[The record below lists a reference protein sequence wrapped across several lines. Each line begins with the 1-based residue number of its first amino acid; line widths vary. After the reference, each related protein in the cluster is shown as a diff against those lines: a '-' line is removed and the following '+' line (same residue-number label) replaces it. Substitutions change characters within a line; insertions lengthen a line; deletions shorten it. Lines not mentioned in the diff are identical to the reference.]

1 MSKVLMLVTN
11 EYRPD
16 PRVHKEAKALID
28 GGHDV
33 TVAAWDRLRSRPPRE
48 VVEGVSLHRV
58 RTGMVGG
65 QLALVLNYPLF
76 LLRSLA
82 AAKEVRPEI
91 VHAHDLDTLPI
102 GLLIS
107 RLRGIPLVYD
117 AHERYAKMIAMDVP
131 AAVSRMVERFEQ
143 LLLPHV
149 DQAITINELMA
160 AELERHTRDK
170 VLVIM
175 NVIEIPPSSAM
186 KEHRAHDV
194 IVLFNPVTFE
204 PMRYLEESMDAMS
217 SIGNCILRLAGSGRL
232 LPAVEKA
239 AREHQNIEFL
249 GHLPFTRLLEEYE
262 KVDVVLILADPANEN
277 YRTGTANKMG
287 EGMAFGLPLL
297 ASRGTLSAEVV
308 EREGCGLTFDWSE
321 ENFRDA
327 IDRLRDPDLRN
338 EMGLRGREAA
348 EREFNWGIMRD
359 RLQSAYAR
367 LLSVVR

>member
-16 PRVHKEAKALID
+16 PRVHKEARALID

-33 TVAAWDRLRSRPPRE
+33 TVAAWDRMHQRPPRE
-48 VVEGVSLHRV
+48 AIEGVKLHRI
-58 RTGMVGG
+58 RTGRVGG

-76 LLRSLA
+76 LMRALS
-82 AAKEVRPEI
+82 AAKEVRPDI
-91 VHAHDLDTLPI
+91 VHAHDLDTLPA

-131 AAVSRMVERFEQ
+131 ASVSRLVERIEQ
-143 LLLPHV
+143 FLLPRPDLV
-149 DQAITINELMA
+149 ITINESMA
-160 AELERHTRDK
+160 AELEKHTREK

-175 NVIEIPPSSAM
+175 NVIDLPPRS
-186 KEHRAHDV
+186 KVKVHRPHDD

-204 PMRYLEESMDAMS
+204 PMRYLEESMEAMTN
-217 SIGNCILRLAGSGRL
+217 IDRCILRLAGSGRL

-239 AREHQNIEFL
+239 AKEHGNIEFL
-249 GHLPFTRLLEEYE
+249 GHLPFTKLLEEYE

-297 ASRGTLSAEVV
+297 ASRGTLSGDVV

-321 ENFRDA
+321 ADFRQA
-327 IDRLRDPDLRN
+327 IDRLRDPAIRN
-338 EMGLRGREAA
+338 EMGRKGREAA
-348 EREFNWGIMRD
+348 ERGFNWGTMRD
-359 RLQSAYAR
+359 RLQKAYSR
-367 LLSVVR
+367 LLSTGP

>member
-28 GGHDV
+28 GGHEV

-48 VVEGVSLHRV
+48 VVEGVRLHRI
-58 RTGMVGG
+58 RTGRVGG

-76 LLRSLA
+76 LLRSLS

-91 VHAHDLDTLPI
+91 VHAHDLDTLPV

-107 RLRGIPLVYD
+107 RLRSVPLVYD

-143 LLLPHV
+143 LLLPRV
-149 DQAITINELMA
+149 DQVITINEPMA
-160 AELERHTRDK
+160 AELDKYTRDK
-170 VLVIM
+170 VLIIM
-175 NVIEIPPSSAM
+175 NVIDLPSRSKV

-204 PMRYLEESMDAMS
+204 PMRYLEESMEAMS
-217 SIGNCILRLAGSGRL
+217 SIGNCVLRLAGSGRL
-232 LPAVEKA
+232 LPAVKRA
-239 AREHQNIEFL
+239 AEEHGNIEFL

-297 ASRGTLSAEVV
+297 ASRGTMSADVV

-321 ENFRDA
+321 ENFRQA
-327 IDRLRDPDLRN
+327 IDRLRDPGLRN
-338 EMGLRGREAA
+338 EMGRRGREAA
-348 EREFNWGIMRD
+348 ERVYNWGIMKD
-359 RLQSAYAR
+359 RLQGAYSR
-367 LLSVVR
+367 LLSRCR

>member
-28 GGHDV
+28 GSHEV
-33 TVAAWDRLRSRPPRE
+33 TVAAWDRLRSQPPRE
-48 VVEGVSLHRV
+48 VVEGVRLHRV
-58 RTGMVGG
+58 RTGRVGG
-65 QLALVLNYPLF
+65 QMALVLNYPLF

-107 RLRGIPLVYD
+107 RLRRIPLVYD

-131 AAVSRMVERFEQ
+131 AAVSGVVDRFERA
-143 LLLPHV
+143 LLPRPDLV
-149 DQAITINELMA
+149 ITINEAMA
-160 AELERHTRDK
+160 AELEKYARDK

-175 NVIEIPPSSAM
+175 NVIELPPRSKV
-186 KEHRAHDV
+186 KEHSPHDA

-204 PMRYLEESMDAMS
+204 PMRYLEESMAAMS
-217 SIGNCILRLAGSGRL
+217 SISNCILRLAGSGRL
-232 LPAVEKA
+232 LPAVERA
-239 AREHQNIEFL
+239 AQEHDNIEFL
-249 GHLPFTRLLEEYE
+249 GHLPFTKLLEEYV

-297 ASRGTLSAEVV
+297 ASKGTLSATVV

-321 ENFRDA
+321 EDFRQA
-327 IDRLRDPDLRN
+327 IDHLRDPAVRS
-338 EMGLRGREAA
+338 EMGRKGREAA
-348 EREFNWGIMRD
+348 EREFNWGAMRD
-359 RLQSAYAR
+359 RLQNAYAR
-367 LLSVVR
+367 LLSSSR